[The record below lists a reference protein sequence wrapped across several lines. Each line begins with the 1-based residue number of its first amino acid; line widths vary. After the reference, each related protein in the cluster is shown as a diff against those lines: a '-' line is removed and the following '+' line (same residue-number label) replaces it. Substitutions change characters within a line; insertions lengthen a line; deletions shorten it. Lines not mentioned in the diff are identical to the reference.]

1 MFAVNEH
8 ANENQRLKKY
18 VYSKSEYSTFFLLPI
33 PAEISKDGKEDYPP
47 V

>member
-1 MFAVNEH
+1 MNMLMKISVW
-8 ANENQRLKKY
+8 KKY

-33 PAEISKDGKEDYPP
+33 PADISKDGKEDYPP